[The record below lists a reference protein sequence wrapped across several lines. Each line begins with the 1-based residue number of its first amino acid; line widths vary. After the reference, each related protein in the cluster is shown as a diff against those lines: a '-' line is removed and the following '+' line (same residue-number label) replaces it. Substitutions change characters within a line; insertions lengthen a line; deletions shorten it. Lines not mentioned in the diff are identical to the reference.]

1 MKNQMVEL
9 GLGIVIFAIVI
20 LIGFG
25 MWTLARKVNYSVGYR
40 SMVEQTVREMV
51 KEECLKK

>member
-40 SMVEQTVREMV
+40 SMVEQTVRDG
-51 KEECLKK
+51 